1 MDTDIHRIDH
11 LNKLKDL
18 NIDLTTYMTNC
29 NCFPITDYQMDT
41 DSHRIDHLNKLKDL
55 SIDLTTYM
63 TNCNCIPFSY
73 YRLSDGYRQSQNRSY
88 QQAERPEYRSDNVH
102 D

>member
-1 MDTDIHRIDH
+1 MDTDSHRIDH

-18 NIDLTTYMTNC
+18 SIDLTTYMTNC
-29 NCFPITDYQMDT
+29 ILFSMTDYQMDT

-63 TNCNCIPFSY
+63 TNCILFSY
-73 YRLSDGYRQSQNRSY
+73 DRLSDGYRQSQNRPS
-88 QQAERPEYRSDNVH
+88 QQVERPEYRSDNIH